1 MKWNLPNIT
10 NMKTKAQL
18 TSLAVIIIISLLTTC
33 KKYPENTLWF
43 KTPTSAIESGGV
55 YLKGFTIDGV
65 DSLPMFNAIF
75 NNPPYGGFPPP
86 SIGEFRD
93 ITKLTWYF
101 DHRES
106 EMEINTNWG
115 QGEFHFF
122 NHKKELYI
130 FFLMY
135 DDINGLPVNYNF
147 FYTRES
153 NWKILKLTKQ
163 GELKI
168 QRTYNNKVY
177 EMEFA

>member
-1 MKWNLPNIT
+1 
-10 NMKTKAQL
+10 MKTKALL
-18 TSLAVIIIISLLTTC
+18 TSLIAITIISLLTTC

-130 FFLMY
+130 YYRNY
-135 DDINGLPVNYNF
+135 DASIYNV
-147 FYTRES
+147 FYTGES

-177 EMEFA
+177 EMDFNK

>member
-1 MKWNLPNIT
+1 
-10 NMKTKAQL
+10 MKTKALL
-18 TSLAVIIIISLLTTC
+18 TSLIAITIISLLTTC

-55 YLKGFTIDGV
+55 YLKGFTVDGA
-65 DSLPMFNAIF
+65 DSLPMFDAIL
-75 NNPPYGGFPPP
+75 NNPPYGGLPTPT
-86 SIGEFRD
+86 GFRD
-93 ITKLTWYF
+93 VTKFTWYF
-101 DHRES
+101 NEREGIK
-106 EMEINTNWG
+106 EIYTDVG